1 VANICKICRLPNQE
15 LVRAAFTSGAT
26 DRQLAQQ
33 FNVSHSAVGRHR
45 RAHLLAPVRAAVAV
59 LDKGQTALRQREQ
72 QLAAIEQGD
81 PVAIALAAFG
91 MPRQLDKV
99 AQVEQRLERMAAAA
113 ETASSSA
120 GVAQLSAQQLRS
132 VEVGSRLAGTGGY
145 KPPSVGSPMA
155 EKATVSIEFVFQ
167 NAPKETIALTSSPVI
182 DGDLSD
188 PNSETPFPSPP
199 PKQKFQ
205 GSIRDYWNFSE
216 QHHSAQGQDDPKED

>member
-1 VANICKICRLPNQE
+1 LVCSHTNRQAIEGMLSDGLPDPEVARRFGIER
-15 LVRAAFTSGAT
+15 
-26 DRQLAQQ
+26 
-33 FNVSHSAVGRHR
+33 VSIGRHR
-45 RAHLLAPVRAAVAV
+45 RHHLLPVVRDRAALLAKDAPARVE
-59 LDKGQTALRQREQ
+59 RE
-72 QLAAIEQGD
+72 QLAAAAASD
-81 PVAIALAAFG
+81 TPPVQALVEATLGMRRQMEKLDAI
-91 MPRQLDKV
+91 
-99 AQVEQRLERMAAAA
+99 EQRLERMAAAA

-145 KPPSVGSPMA
+145 KSPSVVSPMA

-167 NAPKETIALTSSPVI
+167 NAPNETLALTGRPVI

-199 PKQKFQ
+199 PKQKFR

-216 QHHSAQGQDDPKED
+216 QHHSAQGEDDPKED